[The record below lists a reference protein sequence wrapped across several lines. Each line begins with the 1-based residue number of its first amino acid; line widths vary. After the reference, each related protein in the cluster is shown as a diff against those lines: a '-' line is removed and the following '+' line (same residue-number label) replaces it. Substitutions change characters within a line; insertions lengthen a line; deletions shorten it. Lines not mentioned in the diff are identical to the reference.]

1 MIIPNVHNIYI
12 YTVDKSQVDSKCDD
26 DDDNNDDDG
35 DNNNDDN
42 DNVTFLYYMKRII
55 NKED

>member
-26 DDDNNDDDG
+26 DDNNDDDR

-55 NKED
+55 NKEN

>member
-1 MIIPNVHNIYI
+1 MIIPNAHNIYI
-12 YTVDKSQVDSKCDD
+12 YTVDKSQVDSKCD

-42 DNVTFLYYMKRII
+42 DNVTFLYYM
-55 NKED
+55 

>member
-1 MIIPNVHNIYI
+1 MRITYI
-12 YTVDKSQVDSKCDD
+12 DIDKSQVDSKCDG
-26 DDDNNDDDG
+26 DDNDDG
-35 DNNNDDN
+35 DNNNDDY